1 MTYENVAV
9 SYHESSEKTV
19 AAQCKAARRT
29 RQCKL
34 RKEKR
39 SSRDLLQIQVATKD
53 IGNGTIRVDGINGFC
68 KLICDGNGPDF

>member
-39 SSRDLLQIQVATKD
+39 SSRDLLQIQVAAKD
-53 IGNGTIRVDGINGFC
+53 VGNGAIRVDGINGFC
-68 KLICDGNGPDF
+68 KLICNGDGPDF

>member
-19 AAQCKAARRT
+19 AAQCKTARRT
-29 RQCKL
+29 RQSKL

-39 SSRDLLQIQVATKD
+39 SSRDLLQVQVAAKD
-53 IGNGTIRVDGINGFC
+53 VGNGAIRVDGINGFC
-68 KLICDGNGPDF
+68 KLICNGDGPDF